1 MVRRSFKVS
10 VDGEIFNVEVE
21 EVKSGGSVSRDVARK
36 GHEEPEQAKPTSM
49 KTKKMPV
56 NVSGGGKSVKAPMPG
71 TIVGV
76 KVTEGD
82 EVGENEVLVI
92 LEAMKME
99 NEITSPV
106 SGTVKKILVNKGDT
120 VDSDEVL
127 MIIG

>member
-1 MVRRSFKVS
+1 MVRRSFRVS
-10 VDGEIFNVEVE
+10 VDGEIFSVEVE
-21 EVKSGGSVSRDVARK
+21 EVKNGDSVSRDVVSK
-36 GHEEPEQAKPTSM
+36 SYGEPKQAEPITM

-56 NVSGGGKSVKAPMPG
+56 NVSDGGKSVKAPMPG
-71 TIVGV
+71 TIVAV
-76 KVTEGD
+76 KVNEGD
-82 EVGENEVLVI
+82 EVRENEVLVI

-106 SGTVKKILVNKGDT
+106 PGTVKKILVNKGDT